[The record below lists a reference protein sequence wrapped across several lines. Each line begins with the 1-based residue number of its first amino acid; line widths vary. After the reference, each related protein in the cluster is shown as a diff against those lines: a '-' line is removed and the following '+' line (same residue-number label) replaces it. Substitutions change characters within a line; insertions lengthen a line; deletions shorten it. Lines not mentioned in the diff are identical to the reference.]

1 MRFATALLT
10 NVLPTSP
17 QLCTREME
25 YSTLEARLASF
36 EPPSKRSKLGWPHKT
51 PTPDELAKAGFYYK
65 PSSESNDNTI
75 CFMCGRFLDGWEPD
89 DDPIQEHLKHSS
101 DCAWAILMDAA
112 QNVRLDINNM
122 DDPTGEHHADARR
135 ATFGIGWPHESK
147 RGWTCKTEKMVEAG
161 WYYAPTPESD
171 DFVSCTYCKLSL
183 DGWEPKDNPFDE
195 HYRRS
200 PDCPFFHFAGTTAPS
215 KRPKAK
221 KGRAS
226 RSSRSSKVSTRLSTQ
241 SDNTTMLSEAPSL
254 NDIPDL
260 DESID
265 TSTTSVL
272 STMSVASTATTKGK
286 RKGAGGRAK
295 TTKNKKAKTTRST
308 KAKKTEPEPEPEVT
322 PVELHATE
330 VEIDD
335 DKTPTQLQTQM
346 QTQDEPEAESIPD
359 VISQDPVLPSPK
371 PTPRKE
377 IEYPTLANS
386 PGIRSTPRHLSPIGV
401 PPQPSPTPV
410 RTRATP
416 SAKGTA
422 TSSRTAPRSIP
433 HLQVTPQATTESPYA
448 AGRSPSTDIEN
459 APPSA
464 RSASVRHAL
473 TSQTQTQTVP
483 LAPSSPGEVVPAWEP
498 ADIELVFQPGTPQ
511 PADLL
516 GLTGGKLSREEEQMT
531 VQEWIGHVASQA
543 ESSLRAEAERVVG
556 VFEREGQ
563 RAMGVLEAIKC
574 V

>member
-1 MRFATALLT
+1 
-10 NVLPTSP
+10 
-17 QLCTREME
+17 ME
-25 YSTLEARLASF
+25 FSTLEARLASF

-65 PSSESNDNTI
+65 PSSASNDNTI
-75 CFMCGRFLDGWEPD
+75 CFMCGRFLDGWEAD
-89 DDPIQEHLKHSS
+89 DDPIQEHLKHSN
-101 DCAWAILMDAA
+101 DCSWAILMDAA
-112 QNVRLDINNM
+112 QSARVDINNM

-161 WYYAPTPESD
+161 WYYAPTPDSD

-221 KGRAS
+221 KARAS

-241 SDNTTMLSEAPSL
+241 SNNTTMLSEAPSL

-295 TTKNKKAKTTRST
+295 TTKSKKAKTTRST
-308 KAKKTEPEPEPEVT
+308 RAKKAEPEPEPEPEVAS
-322 PVELHATE
+322 VEQHAME
-330 VEIDD
+330 AEADGD
-335 DKTPTQLQTQM
+335 ETPTQAQIQTQS
-346 QTQDEPEAESIPD
+346 QTELETESLPEALSED
-359 VISQDPVLPSPK
+359 LVLPSPK
-371 PTPRKE
+371 PTPQKE
-377 IEYPTLANS
+377 IEYPILANS
-386 PGIRSTPRHLSPIGV
+386 PGIRSTPRHLSPIGA

-433 HLQVTPQATTESPYA
+433 RLQATTQATTSHYA
-448 AGRSPSTDIEN
+448 AERSPSTDIEN

-473 TSQTQTQTVP
+473 TSQTQTQTIP
-483 LAPSSPGEVVPAWEP
+483 LASSSPGEVVPTWEP
-498 ADIELVFQPGTPQ
+498 ADIEVVFQAGTPQ

-516 GLTGGKLSREEEQMT
+516 GLTGGTLSREEQQMT
-531 VQEWIGHVASQA
+531 VQEWIGHVAGQA

-574 V
+574 I

>member
-1 MRFATALLT
+1 
-10 NVLPTSP
+10 
-17 QLCTREME
+17 ME
-25 YSTLEARLASF
+25 FSTLEARLASF

-65 PSSESNDNTI
+65 PSSASNDNTI

-101 DCAWAILMDAA
+101 DCPWAILMDAA
-112 QNVRLDINNM
+112 QNTSLDVNNM
-122 DDPTGEHHADARR
+122 DDPTGEHHAGARR

-161 WYYAPTPESD
+161 WYYAPTSDSD

-200 PDCPFFHFAGTTAPS
+200 PECPFFHFAGTTAS
-215 KRPKAK
+215 SRRPKAK

-241 SDNTTMLSEAPSL
+241 SNNTTMLSEAPSL

-286 RKGAGGRAK
+286 RKGAGGRTK
-295 TTKNKKAKTTRST
+295 TTKSKKPKTTRST
-308 KAKKTEPEPEPEVT
+308 RAKKAETEPEPEVALVEQHAPEAEIDGDET
-322 PVELHATE
+322 PTQGQMHTQTHTE
-330 VEIDD
+330 VETEHRLEVLSQ
-335 DKTPTQLQTQM
+335 TP
-346 QTQDEPEAESIPD
+346 AF
-359 VISQDPVLPSPK
+359 PSPR
-371 PTPRKE
+371 PTPPKE
-377 IEYPTLANS
+377 IEYPILAGS

-410 RTRATP
+410 RTKATP
-416 SAKGTA
+416 SVKGTA
-422 TSSRTAPRSIP
+422 TSSRTVPRSIP
-433 HLQVTPQATTESPYA
+433 RLQATNHAIESPYA
-448 AGRSPSTDIEN
+448 TGRSPSTDIEN

-464 RSASVRHAL
+464 RSASVRNAL
-473 TSQTQTQTVP
+473 TSQSQTQTVP
-483 LAPSSPGEVVPAWEP
+483 LASSSPGEVVPAWEP
-498 ADIELVFQPGTPQ
+498 ADIELIFHTDTPQ

-516 GLTGGKLSREEEQMT
+516 GLTGGKLSREEQEMT